1 MLDIDE
7 KNAKQGL
14 LGLAMAV
21 VEIIAE
27 VLKHQALR
35 RMEGGSL
42 SVSEVERLGR
52 ALKEID
58 RAILEIKEDYGLQ
71 ETVRSLRDSLDAVLN
86 DAIGICEQD

>member
-1 MLDIDE
+1 MDIDE

-42 SVSEVERLGR
+42 SMDEVERLGK

-58 RAILEIKEDYGLQ
+58 RAILEIKEEHGLN
-71 ETVRSLRDSLDAVLN
+71 ETVRSVRDSLDGVLN

>member
-1 MLDIDE
+1 MLNIDE
-7 KNAKQGL
+7 KNAKKGL
-14 LGLAMAV
+14 LGLAMAI

-42 SVSEVERLGR
+42 SMDEVERLGR

-71 ETVRSLRDSLDAVLN
+71 ETVRSLRDSLDGVLN
-86 DAIGICEQD
+86 DAIGIYEQD